1 MVSFI
6 GMVVLIFFKFIFSL
20 PAVWS
25 NLVAADVY
33 SAFDEVKN
41 NDEEI
46 KKIGKRFRETF
57 LSLGGSIH
65 PSEVFRRFR
74 GRDPC
79 HKALVKKLGLS
90 QYANI
95 RMTNDENVKT

>member
-1 MVSFI
+1 
-6 GMVVLIFFKFIFSL
+6 
-20 PAVWS
+20 
-25 NLVAADVY
+25 LVAADVY

-41 NDEEI
+41 NDDEI

-79 HKALVKKLGLS
+79 HKALVKNLGLS
-90 QYANI
+90 QYAN
-95 RMTNDENVKT
+95 TGLANDENVKK